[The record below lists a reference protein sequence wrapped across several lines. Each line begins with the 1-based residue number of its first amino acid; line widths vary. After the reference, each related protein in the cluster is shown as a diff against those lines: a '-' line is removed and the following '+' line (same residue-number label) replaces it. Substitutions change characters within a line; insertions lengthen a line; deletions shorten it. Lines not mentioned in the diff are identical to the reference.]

1 MERPPQAHHSLLV
14 LLAEGLLRIVVPGQL
29 VSKLD
34 NLLHKPAFRSRG
46 PLALTAVCASI
57 SHPLSIPDRKNSLFL
72 CMCTKVTHEQYLSLL
87 FSC

>member
-34 NLLHKPAFRSRG
+34 NLLTQTSF
-46 PLALTAVCASI
+46 
-57 SHPLSIPDRKNSLFL
+57 
-72 CMCTKVTHEQYLSLL
+72 
-87 FSC
+87 